1 MPVFD
6 YLSPEEVTAA
16 YLYLL
21 LEPPARAA
29 VEETGTPQRA
39 MSPPAG
45 SRPKL

>member
-1 MPVFD
+1 VFD

-21 LEPPARAA
+21 LEPPARVPSEAPA
-29 VEETGTPQRA
+29 TPERPA
-39 MSPPAG
+39 NLPAG